1 MGFGLFGNKKRKQ
14 IEEDKE
20 EQDDCNMSDETSK
33 NIQSNVILAAN
44 SQTIGRHANA
54 ASEYIKAYTGKNY
67 QAQGALKQ
75 DMHQSLKDI
84 ENWKI
89 NPNDAD
95 RNMKQHAGYA
105 AEVMEV
111 ADRNAEEILKGSDT
125 RYARADDVKGHK
137 INETKHDIVKMDSKG
152 NESLGPKGQSQGEQ
166 MKFVKIGKTPEET
179 AKRLWQKD
187 YRNAYPEGEYC
198 VAKDKYDGVKAALS
212 DRETELQRQ
221 IDKAKQ
227 KGNTELAQKRQ
238 EELDYVKKVNKN
250 LKKAKTTEKEALA
263 TTQKA
268 SEWTT
273 KKVVEM
279 GGRAGLECAKSAA
292 AITFVSSFSQNLVGY
307 LKGDVDEETALK
319 NIAKDTAK
327 GATGAF
333 VIGSSTAVISS
344 AMLNSSNEVMRKFIE
359 SYPDAPGYVVSFTMQ
374 TFAVVG
380 KCLKG
385 EITEKECFAQV
396 GKNAMVMGGSIAGKT
411 IGTKVGTAIGAKV
424 GTAIGGKVGTAIGAA
439 LGPVGAMVGSFVG
452 SIVVSTAI
460 DVVGKEIANIERAN
474 VMIKEQ
480 KQRLEDVKAK
490 YAQLCKELD
499 EYDRIFR
506 ETYIAHTEEL
516 RAIFGNSIYGMAQAL
531 NMNDADAFIVQT
543 NNITHAL
550 GQNTQFNSVSE
561 FKAMVKNKVPLEL

>member
-1 MGFGLFGNKKRKQ
+1 MGFSLFGNKKRKQ
-14 IEEDKE
+14 IKEDKE
-20 EQDDCNMSDETSK
+20 EKYDRNISDETSK
-33 NIQSNVILAAN
+33 NIQSNAILAAN

-54 ASEYIKAYTGKNY
+54 ASEYVKAYTGKNY

-89 NPNDAD
+89 NPKDAD

-152 NESLGPKGQSQGEQ
+152 NESLGPNGQSQGEQ

-187 YRNAYPEGEYC
+187 YRDAYPEGEYC
-198 VAKDKYDGVKAALS
+198 VAKDKYDGVKSALS

-221 IDKAKQ
+221 IDNAKQ

-374 TFAVVG
+374 TFSVVG

-411 IGTKVGTAIGAKV
+411 IGTKVGTAIGA
-424 GTAIGGKVGTAIGAA
+424 A
-439 LGPVGAMVGSFVG
+439 LGPVGAIVGSFVG

-516 RAIFGNSIYGMAQAL
+516 RAIFGNSIYGMALAL
-531 NMNDADAFIVQT
+531 NMNDADSFIVQT